1 MPTARSISGSDVEYR
16 YVRRCW
22 HVLFRA
28 LDAVGWTVRWIL
40 SRVHHRHEVSP
51 ASPDASS
58 VRSILLIQ
66 LDHLGDAVITTAMLA
81 PLRRHFP
88 QATIDVLCGPRGADV
103 FRGSS
108 EVDRV
113 HVSITNRFHRRAA
126 GLWLVATLWW
136 GLALRRRR
144 FDFAIDTRG
153 ELPMAL
159 LMWLAG
165 ARHRLG
171 WDAGGGG
178 FLLTASP
185 KYVRGRAELASRA
198 ALLSEL
204 GVPIDETNFSPRFEP
219 DSATASQMERRLA
232 SAGYDAGRRLLV
244 LHIGAG
250 TSAKAWPVER
260 WRSLVCSLV
269 SRELGEV
276 VLVGTVADRKAA
288 SEIAAGFPS
297 HYVLDWT
304 GQLQLAELAVLC
316 RRADVVVGADSGPAH
331 LAAAQRTPL
340 VVLFSGTNDVEQ
352 WQPRGG
358 RVVVVR
364 EPVSC
369 SPCHATQC
377 PMADHPCMQGID
389 PAVVLQRVAEILDE
403 PMLAFAEFSDRVDRN
418 LLRRASARS
427 IA

>member
-1 MPTARSISGSDVEYR
+1 MG
-16 YVRRCW
+16 
-22 HVLFRA
+22 
-28 LDAVGWTVRWIL
+28 
-40 SRVHHRHEVSP
+40 VSP
-51 ASPDASS
+51 AMPDASS

-66 LDHLGDAVITTAMLA
+66 LDHLGDSVITTAMLA

-88 QATIDVLCGPRGADV
+88 QASIEVLCGPRGAEV
-103 FRGSS
+103 FRATT
-108 EVDRV
+108 EVAQV
-113 HVSITNRFHRRAA
+113 HVSIWNRFHRRTA
-126 GLWLVATLWW
+126 GLWIAATVWW
-136 GLALRRRR
+136 GIALRRRR
-144 FDFAIDTRG
+144 FDVALDTRG

-165 ARHRLG
+165 AKYRLG

-185 KYVRGRAELASRA
+185 RYVRGGAELASRA
-198 ALLSEL
+198 ALLAEL
-204 GVPIDETNFSPRFEP
+204 GIAVDEATFFPRFEP
-219 DSATASQMERRLA
+219 GEAATTEMERRLS
-232 SAGYDAGRRLLV
+232 SAGYDACRRLLV

-250 TSAKAWPVER
+250 TSAKAWSVER

-276 VLVGTVADRKAA
+276 VLVGTAADRAA
-288 SEIAAGFPS
+288 ATEIAAGFSS
-297 HYVLDWT
+297 HYVRDWT
-304 GQLQLAELAVLC
+304 GQLELAELAALC

-377 PMADHPCMQGID
+377 PLAGHPCMQGID
-389 PAVVLQRVAEILDE
+389 PAVVLQRVAELLDE
-403 PMLAFAEFSDRVDRN
+403 PMLAFAEFSDRVDRQ
-418 LLRRASARS
+418 LQRRTSARS